1 MSNNDNGMADSAI
14 SISVCDVMKDNT
26 SKIIKKL
33 EAQIPFSTQHYSD
46 LYTLFLHSVDDIFGT
61 CYLAEKQF
69 FDRLGFDQ
77 NALKSFKMLSDQFT
91 NAFLTQIEMTNNLQ
105 KSQLELQK
113 NLLHMYEQ
121 YLHSLVDS
129 YWKSVGD
136 LDKFLDGTK
145 KT

>member
-1 MSNNDNGMADSAI
+1 MSNNGVPDSDI

-33 EAQIPFSTQHYSD
+33 EAQIPFSAQHYSD

-69 FDRLGFDQ
+69 FDRLGLDQ
-77 NALKSFKMLSDQFT
+77 GALKSFKMLSDQFT
-91 NAFLTQIEMTNNLQ
+91 NAFLTQIEMTSSLQ

-136 LDKFLDGTK
+136 LNKFLGGTK

>member
-1 MSNNDNGMADSAI
+1 MSNNGGLTDPDVD
-14 SISVCDVMKDNT
+14 ISVCDILKDNT

-33 EAQIPFSTQHYSD
+33 ESQIPFSAQHYSD

-69 FDRLGFDQ
+69 FDKLGFDQ

-91 NAFLTQIEMTNNLQ
+91 TAFVTQIEMTNNLQ

-129 YWKSVGD
+129 YWKSVVD
-136 LDKFLDGTK
+136 LNKFLSGTK
-145 KT
+145 T

>member
-1 MSNNDNGMADSAI
+1 MNNDSTAESDI
-14 SISVCDVMKDNT
+14 PISVCDIMKDNT

-33 EAQIPFSTQHYSD
+33 ETQIPFSAQHYSD

-69 FDRLGFDQ
+69 FDKLGFDQ
-77 NALKSFKMLSDQFT
+77 SALRSFKMLSDQFT
-91 NAFLTQIEMTNNLQ
+91 TAFVTQIEIASSLQ

-121 YLHSLVDS
+121 YMHSLIDS

-136 LDKFLDGTK
+136 LTRFLESTK
-145 KT
+145 KTS

>member
-1 MSNNDNGMADSAI
+1 MNNDTVESDVP
-14 SISVCDVMKDNT
+14 ISVCDVMKDNT

-33 EAQIPFSTQHYSD
+33 ETQIPFSTQHYSD

-69 FDRLGFDQ
+69 FDKLGFDQ
-77 NALKSFKMLSDQFT
+77 SALRSFKMLSDQFT
-91 NAFLTQIEMTNNLQ
+91 GAFVAQIEMASTLQ

-121 YLHSLVDS
+121 YMHSLIDS

-136 LDKFLDGTK
+136 LSRFLESTK
-145 KT
+145 KTS

>member
-1 MSNNDNGMADSAI
+1 MNNDSTAESDI
-14 SISVCDVMKDNT
+14 PISVCDIMKDNT

-33 EAQIPFSTQHYSD
+33 ETQIPFSAQHYSD

-69 FDRLGFDQ
+69 FDKLGFDQ
-77 NALKSFKMLSDQFT
+77 SALRSFKMLSDQFT
-91 NAFLTQIEMTNNLQ
+91 TAFMTQIEIASSLQ

-121 YLHSLVDS
+121 YMHSLIDS

-136 LDKFLDGTK
+136 LTRFLESTK
-145 KT
+145 KTS

>member
-1 MSNNDNGMADSAI
+1 MSNNTGMTNSDI

-33 EAQIPFSTQHYSD
+33 EAQIPFSTQYYSD

-77 NALKSFKMLSDQFT
+77 NILKSFKMLSDQST
-91 NAFLTQIEMTNNLQ
+91 NVFLTQIEMTNNLQ

-113 NLLHMYEQ
+113 SLLHMYEQ

-129 YWKSVGD
+129 YWESVGN
-136 LDKFLDGTK
+136 LTKFLDSTK